1 MWLDVGKSRPKFSNL
16 TKKMPFFEKAQNIAK
31 YFGYIWM
38 KICSQTLS
46 KIDQSSHT
54 EGVYC
59 KSLLRNMR
67 KMGSG
72 KNPSN
77 KEAKK

>member
-1 MWLDVGKSRPKFSNL
+1 
-16 TKKMPFFEKAQNIAK
+16 
-31 YFGYIWM
+31 M

-77 KEAKK
+77 KEAKNSLKVNEACASIEKKF